1 VVQSSPFEL
10 EVEGGEVARV
20 MVRVGLA
27 ESEFW
32 RTKVIEINPLWVLI
46 NQTSGPLSVVEH
58 VERPQTIALTQ
69 SYRALAV
76 GGSEGDT
83 VPFTLKVGD
92 SAEVLSAPRSALD
105 PNFALKFALGAD
117 VPIVEQSI
125 TVKVWEHERK
135 RVPKGWGVDH
145 LGEWSLGI
153 PVPLVAGDPAHLV
166 MENPGGAGIKIR
178 EPPKDAP
185 SVSAHLG
192 REIKQKGEEWSWT
205 DNWSLVKDVE
215 HGDTDALGWMYTD
228 DTSRGMK
235 EKESPDGVRR
245 ADTQWDGEDK
255 GSMYFR
261 RRCWTRTQRLYL
273 TDEANEAAQLLF
285 WPVDNSRSSAEHGVD
300 WDPASMVRNPC
311 QLLSECSKAY

>member
-1 VVQSSPFEL
+1 
-10 EVEGGEVARV
+10 
-20 MVRVGLA
+20 M
-27 ESEFW
+27 
-32 RTKVIEINPLWVLI
+32 
-46 NQTSGPLSVVEH
+46 
-58 VERPQTIALTQ
+58 
-69 SYRALAV
+69 
-76 GGSEGDT
+76 
-83 VPFTLKVGD
+83 GD

-261 RRCWTRTQRLYL
+261 RRCWTRTQ
-273 TDEANEAAQLLF
+273 
-285 WPVDNSRSSAEHGVD
+285 
-300 WDPASMVRNPC
+300 
-311 QLLSECSKAY
+311 LSLIHI